1 MQRRTGRTRAP
12 RVTPATEQIVGPA
25 MTLPVVLVPET
36 VVLPQIS
43 APLVLNDER
52 AEAAV
57 ARAFERDRRILIL
70 VEQHAPEP
78 STEWIDRL
86 VLRDDEPVPDA
97 DGDTFDAGHGRPRAT
112 VGVIA
117 ELLQPIRRHGPPQYL
132 VQGLCRGVVES
143 VVRERPYILAW
154 VHEQTDMDARTV
166 EGVAMMS
173 AVIALVERYIALLPN
188 IPDEVMEMVRSIE
201 EPGRLADLIASSPEY
216 TPAQRQQIIEIVDP
230 LARLTRVHAMLADKL
245 DVLDLRSKIETEAQA
260 SMDHSQ
266 REYYLREELR
276 AIRRELGE
284 TNEEFLADDLRE
296 RIAAANMPDE
306 TRAKAVQQVERLENQ
321 HPQSP
326 EVGLLRTY
334 IEWLLTVPWSV
345 ETEDNLDLK
354 HAAAV
359 LDEDHYGLEKVKDRI
374 LDFIAVRAL
383 AGDKMRTPILCF
395 VGPPGV
401 GKTSLGKSIA
411 RALGRNYVRVS
422 LGGVRDEAEIRGHRR
437 TYVGALPGRIV
448 KALCDAGS
456 RNPVFVLDEVDK
468 IGTDIIRGDPAS
480 AMLEVLDP
488 EQNNAFADHYME
500 VPIDLSRVLFI
511 TTANLLDPIPPALR
525 DRMEVIEISGYTDVE
540 KTQIARGFLL
550 PKMLVSHGLTPKH
563 LKLPD
568 ATLRHLIHEY
578 TREAGVR
585 NLERELGALG
595 RKIARRV
602 VSGETRSVTVKA
614 DALTNYLGVPRYE
627 FGAAEERAEIGV
639 ATGVAYTEFGGS
651 LLPIEV
657 ALVPGKGDVRLTGQL
672 GDVMQESAHAAM
684 TYARSRVAALGI
696 DPALF
701 ETRSIHVHVP
711 EGAVPKDG
719 PSAGVTLATALI
731 SALTGRA
738 VRHDLVMTGEITLR
752 GKVLPIGGL
761 KEKML
766 AAHRAGIRTFLLPR
780 RNAKDLADVPAEVR
794 NEMEIIMVAHVEEIL
809 KHALLPHQSS
819 GPATPKPKRAP
830 RRATNNAATWTPPT
844 TLSGAASCD

>member
-1 MQRRTGRTRAP
+1 MQRRTGRTRAS
-12 RVTPATEQIVGPA
+12 RVTPATEQSVGPA

-70 VEQHAPEP
+70 VEHHAPEP

-86 VLRDDEPVPDA
+86 VLRDDEPVPNA
-97 DGDTFDAGHGRPRAT
+97 DGDAFDAGHGSPRAT

-117 ELLQPIRRHGPPQYL
+117 ELLQPIRRYGPPQYL
-132 VQGLCRGVVES
+132 VQGVCRGVVES
-143 VVRERPYILAW
+143 IVRERPYILAW
-154 VHEQTDMDARTV
+154 VHEQTDTDVHTV
-166 EGVAMMS
+166 EAVAMMS

-201 EPGRLADLIASSPEY
+201 EPGHLADLIASSPEY
-216 TPAQRQQIIEIVDP
+216 TSAQRQQIIEVVDP

-245 DVLDLRSKIETEAQA
+245 DVLDLRAKIETEAQA
-260 SMDHSQ
+260 SMDQSQ

-284 TNEEFLADDLRE
+284 ASEEFLADDLRQ

-306 TRAKAVQQVERLENQ
+306 VRTKAIQQVERLENQ

-359 LDEDHYGLEKVKDRI
+359 LDEDHYGLEKVKDRV

-511 TTANLLDPIPPALR
+511 TTTNLLDPIPPALR

-568 ATLRHLIHEY
+568 AALRHLIHEY

-602 VSGETRSVTVKA
+602 VSGETGSVTVKA
-614 DALTNYLGVPRYE
+614 DALTHYLGVPRYE

-684 TYARSRVAALGI
+684 TYARSRVVALGI
-696 DPALF
+696 DPTLF

-766 AAHRAGIRTFLLPR
+766 AAHRAGIKTFLMPR
-780 RNAKDLADVPAEVR
+780 RNAKDLTDVPAEVR

-809 KHALLPHQSS
+809 GHALLPYNLS
-819 GPATPKPKRAP
+819 GPVTPKAKRSP
-830 RRATNNAATWTPPT
+830 RRATNSDASWTPPAP
-844 TLSGAASCD
+844 LSGATSCD

>member
-1 MQRRTGRTRAP
+1 M
-12 RVTPATEQIVGPA
+12 
-25 MTLPVVLVPET
+25 
-36 VVLPQIS
+36 
-43 APLVLNDER
+43 
-52 AEAAV
+52 
-57 ARAFERDRRILIL
+57 
-70 VEQHAPEP
+70 
-78 STEWIDRL
+78 RL
-86 VLRDDEPVPDA
+86 LSE
-97 DGDTFDAGHGRPRAT
+97 
-112 VGVIA
+112 
-117 ELLQPIRRHGPPQYL
+117 
-132 VQGLCRGVVES
+132 
-143 VVRERPYILAW
+143 
-154 VHEQTDMDARTV
+154 
-166 EGVAMMS
+166 
-173 AVIALVERYIALLPN
+173 
-188 IPDEVMEMVRSIE
+188 
-201 EPGRLADLIASSPEY
+201 
-216 TPAQRQQIIEIVDP
+216 
-230 LARLTRVHAMLADKL
+230 KL
-245 DVLDLRSKIETEAQA
+245 EVLDLRSKIENEAQA
-260 SMDHSQ
+260 SLDRSQ

-284 TNEEFLADDLRE
+284 GGEEFLADDLRE
-296 RIAAANMPDE
+296 RIAAANMPDPVRE
-306 TRAKAVQQVERLENQ
+306 KAIQQVERLENQ

-334 IEWLLTVPWSV
+334 IEWLLSVPWGV
-345 ETEDNLDLK
+345 ETEDNVDLI
-354 HAAAV
+354 HAATI
-359 LDEDHYGLEKVKDRI
+359 LDEDHYGLEKVKERI

-488 EQNNAFADHYME
+488 EQNSAFADHYME
-500 VPIDLSRVLFI
+500 VPVDLSRVLFI
-511 TTANLLDPIPPALR
+511 TTANMLDPIPPALR

-540 KTQIARGFLL
+540 KTHIARGFLL
-550 PKMLVSHGLTPKH
+550 PKMLVSHGLTAKN
-563 LKLPD
+563 LSLTD
-568 ATLRHLIHEY
+568 AALRRLIHEY

-602 VSGETRSVTVKA
+602 AGGERGVMKVPPASLPT
-614 DALTNYLGVPRYE
+614 LLGIPRYE
-627 FGAAEERAEIGV
+627 FGAAEEHAEVGV
-639 ATGVAYTEFGGS
+639 ATGVAYTEYGGS

-672 GDVMQESAHAAM
+672 GSVMQESAHAAM
-684 TYARSRVAALGI
+684 TYARSRMVALNI
-696 DPALF
+696 DATLF

-731 SALTGRA
+731 SALTGQP

-766 AAHRAGIRTFLLPR
+766 AAHRAGIKTFLIPR
-780 RNAKDLADVPAEVR
+780 RNAKDLADIPAEVR
-794 NEMEIIMVAHVEEIL
+794 DEMEIVQVERMEEIL
-809 KHALLPHQSS
+809 SIALLKEGS
-819 GPATPKPKRAP
+819 ATPETSKPKKRSP
-830 RRATNNAATWTPPT
+830 RRSIQPIAGWTPPSP
-844 TLSGAASCD
+844 LSGATP

>member
-1 MQRRTGRTRAP
+1 MQQRTRRARGT
-12 RVTPATEQIVGPA
+12 RVTPAMEPIAGPA
-25 MTLPVVLVPET
+25 MTLPVVLVPEA

-43 APLVLNDER
+43 GPLVLNDER

-57 ARAFERDRRILIL
+57 SRAFERDRRILIL
-70 VEQHAPEP
+70 VEQQAPEP
-78 STEWIDRL
+78 PTEWIDRL
-86 VLRDDEPVPDA
+86 VLRDDEPAPDTDSVA
-97 DGDTFDAGHGRPRAT
+97 FEARHRSPRAT

-117 ELLQPIRRHGPPQYL
+117 ELVQPIRRHGPPHYL

-143 VVRERPYILAW
+143 IVRERPYILAW
-154 VHEQTDMDARTV
+154 VHEQTDTDIRTV
-166 EGVAMMS
+166 EAVAMMS
-173 AVIALVERYIALLPN
+173 AVTALVERYIALLPN
-188 IPDEVMEMVRSIE
+188 IPEEVTEMVRSIE

-260 SMDHSQ
+260 SMDRSQ

-284 TNEEFLADDLRE
+284 ASEEFLADDLRE

-306 TRAKAVQQVERLENQ
+306 VRTKAVQQVERLENQ

-334 IEWLLTVPWSV
+334 IEWLLSVPWSV
-345 ETEDNLDLK
+345 ETEDNLDLA
-354 HAAAV
+354 HAADV
-359 LDEDHYGLEKVKDRI
+359 LNEDHYGLEKVKDRV

-383 AGDKMRTPILCF
+383 AGEKMRTPILCF

-488 EQNNAFADHYME
+488 EQNNSFADHYME

-540 KTQIARGFLL
+540 KTHIARGFLL

-568 ATLRHLIHEY
+568 AALRHLIHEY

-602 VSGETRSVTVKA
+602 MSGESGTVTVKA
-614 DALTNYLGVPRYE
+614 DALPTYLGVPRYE

-684 TYARSRVAALGI
+684 TYARSRVVALGI
-696 DPALF
+696 DPTLF

-766 AAHRAGIRTFLLPR
+766 AAHRAGIQTFIMPR
-780 RNAKDLADVPAEVR
+780 RNLKELADVPAEVR
-794 NEMEIIMVAHVEEIL
+794 NEMEVITVEHVEEIL
-809 KHALLPHQSS
+809 RHVLLPNESS
-819 GPATPKPKRAP
+819 ISTMPKPKRPP
-830 RRATNNAATWTPPT
+830 RRPSNAPANWTPPVP
-844 TLSGAASCD
+844 LSGATS

>member
-1 MQRRTGRTRAP
+1 MQRRTGRTRAS
-12 RVTPATEQIVGPA
+12 RVTPATEQTASPA
-25 MTLPVVLVPET
+25 MTLPVVLVPEA

-43 APLVLNDER
+43 APLFLNDER

-78 STEWIDRL
+78 PTEWIDRL
-86 VLRDDEPVPDA
+86 VLRDDEPLPNAGDDRF
-97 DGDTFDAGHGRPRAT
+97 DGRHGSPRAT

-154 VHEQTDMDARTV
+154 VHEQTDTEVVRTV
-166 EGVAMMS
+166 EATAMMS

-188 IPDEVMEMVRSIE
+188 IPEEVTEMVRSIE

-230 LARLTRVHAMLADKL
+230 LTRLTRVHAMLADKL
-245 DVLDLRSKIETEAQA
+245 DVLDLRSKIETEAAA
-260 SMDHSQ
+260 SMDRSQ

-284 TNEEFLADDLRE
+284 ASEEFLADDLRE

-306 TRAKAVQQVERLENQ
+306 VRAKAIQQVERLENQ

-345 ETEDNLDLK
+345 ETEDNLDLA
-354 HAAAV
+354 HAATV
-359 LDEDHYGLEKVKDRI
+359 LNEDHYGLEKVKDRI
-374 LDFIAVRAL
+374 LDFIAVRSL

-488 EQNNAFADHYME
+488 EQNSAFADHYLE
-500 VPIDLSRVLFI
+500 VPVDLSRVLFI

-540 KTQIARGFLL
+540 KTRIARGFLL

-568 ATLRHLIHEY
+568 AALRHLIHEY

-585 NLERELGALG
+585 NLERELGGLG

-602 VSGETRSVTVKA
+602 AGGETGPVTVKA
-614 DALTNYLGVPRYE
+614 ETLTTYLGVPRYE

-672 GDVMQESAHAAM
+672 GEVMQESAHAAM
-684 TYARSRVAALGI
+684 TYARSRVAALGV
-696 DPALF
+696 DPALL
-701 ETRSIHVHVP
+701 ETRSIHIHVP

-766 AAHRAGIRTFLLPR
+766 AAHRAGIKTFLMPR

-794 NEMEIIMVAHVEEIL
+794 DEMEIIMVEHVEEIL
-809 KHALLPHQSS
+809 KQALLSDQSS
-819 GPATPKPKRAP
+819 DPATPRLKRSS
-830 RRATNNAATWTPPT
+830 RRATNRGANWMPPPP
-844 TLSGAASCD
+844 LSGAVS

>member
-1 MQRRTGRTRAP
+1 MQRRTGRSRTTRATNAP
-12 RVTPATEQIVGPA
+12 DPNAGPA
-25 MTLPVVLVPET
+25 ITLPVVLVPEA
-36 VVLPQIS
+36 VVLPHIS
-43 APLVLNDER
+43 APLLLTDER

-57 ARAFERDRRILIL
+57 SRAFERDRRILIL

-78 STEWIDRL
+78 PTEWIDRL
-86 VLRDDEPVPDA
+86 VMGDDPFVVDTPVGMSP
-97 DGDTFDAGHGRPRAT
+97 GRGGSPRAT

-117 ELLQPIRRHGPPQYL
+117 ELLHPIRRYGQPQYL
-132 VQGLCRGVVES
+132 VQGVARGVVES
-143 VVRERPYILAW
+143 IVRERPYVLAW
-154 VHEQTDMDARTV
+154 VREQPDVDARTV
-166 EGVAMMS
+166 DGEAMVS

-188 IPDEVMEMVRSIE
+188 IPDEVIEMVRSIE
-201 EPGRLADLIASSPEY
+201 EPGRLADMVASSPEY
-216 TPAQRQQIIEIVDP
+216 TPAQRQQIIDVLDP
-230 LARLTRVHAMLADKL
+230 LNRLGRVHSMLAEKL
-245 DVLDLRSKIETEAQA
+245 DVLDLRTKIESEAQA
-260 SMDHSQ
+260 SLDHSQ

-284 TNEEFLADDLRE
+284 GGEEFLADDLRE
-296 RIAAANMPDE
+296 RVASANMPE
-306 TRAKAVQQVERLENQ
+306 EVRVKALQQVDRLENQ

-334 IEWLLTVPWSV
+334 IEWLLAVPWGV
-345 ETEDNLDLK
+345 ETEDNLDLG

-359 LDEDHYGLEKVKDRI
+359 LNEDHYGLERVKERI
-374 LDFIAVRAL
+374 LDFIAVRSL
-383 AGDKMRTPILCF
+383 AGDKMKTPILCL

-488 EQNNAFADHYME
+488 EQNSSFADHYME

-540 KTQIARGFLL
+540 KTHIARGFLL
-550 PKMLVSHGLTPKH
+550 PKMLESHGLTAKNVSIT
-563 LKLPD
+563 D
-568 ATLRHLIHEY
+568 AAVRRLIHEY

-595 RKIARRV
+595 RRVARRV
-602 VSGETRSVTVKA
+602 VGGEKKKVAVTP
-614 DALTNYLGVPRYE
+614 DALPTYLEIPRYE

-672 GDVMQESAHAAM
+672 GSVMQESAHAAM
-684 TYARSRVAALGI
+684 TYARSRAGALGI
-696 DPALF
+696 DETLF

-731 SALTGRA
+731 SAVTGRA

-766 AAHRAGIRTFLLPR
+766 AAHRAGIRTFLMPR
-780 RNAKDLADVPAEVR
+780 RNAKDLADIPAEVR
-794 NEMEIIMVAHVEEIL
+794 DAMEIVQVERMEEIL
-809 KHALLPHQSS
+809 ALALLPRE
-819 GPATPKPKRAP
+819 PAAPITPKPKRSP
-830 RRATNNAATWTPPT
+830 RRATNRGAAWTPPPVP
-844 TLSGAASCD
+844 LSGGAP

>member
-1 MQRRTGRTRAP
+1 MQRRTGRGRAQRAMP
-12 RVTPATEQIVGPA
+12 DTEQNAGPA
-25 MTLPVVLVPET
+25 MTLPVVLVSEA

-43 APLVLNDER
+43 APLVLDDER
-52 AEAAV
+52 AEEAV
-57 ARAFERDRRILIL
+57 ARAFERDRRILVL
-70 VEQHAPEP
+70 VERRAPEP
-78 STEWIDRL
+78 PNEWIDRL
-86 VLRDDEPVPDA
+86 VMRDDEADDA
-97 DGDTFDAGHGRPRAT
+97 EADHAAAQTGSPRAT

-132 VQGLCRGVVES
+132 IQGLGRGVVES

-154 VHEQTDMDARTV
+154 VREQPDSDVRTV
-166 EGVAMMS
+166 EAAAMMS
-173 AVIALVERYIALLPN
+173 AVTALVERYIALLPN
-188 IPDEVMEMVRSIE
+188 IPEEVGDLVRSIE

-230 LARLTRVHAMLADKL
+230 LARLTRVHALLTDKL

-260 SMDHSQ
+260 SMDRSQ

-276 AIRRELGE
+276 AIRKELGE
-284 TNEEFLADDLRE
+284 NGEEFLADDLRE
-296 RIAAANMPDE
+296 RIVAANMPDE
-306 TRAKAVQQVERLENQ
+306 VRAKAIQQVERLENQ

-345 ETEDNLDLK
+345 ETGDNLDLA
-354 HAAAV
+354 HAATI
-359 LDEDHYGLEKVKDRI
+359 LDEDHYGLEKVKERV
-374 LDFIAVRAL
+374 LDFIAVRSL

-411 RALGRNYVRVS
+411 RALGRNYVRIS

-437 TYVGALPGRIV
+437 TYVGALPGRVV

-488 EQNNAFADHYME
+488 EQNNAFADHYLE
-500 VPIDLSRVLFI
+500 VPVDLSRVLFI

-525 DRMEVIEISGYTDVE
+525 DRMEVIEVSGYTDVE
-540 KTQIARGFLL
+540 KARIARGFLL
-550 PKMLVSHGLTPKH
+550 PKMLVSHGLTPKQ

-568 ATLRHLIHEY
+568 AALRHLIHEY

-602 VSGETRSVTVKA
+602 AGGETGAVTIKA
-614 DALTNYLGVPRYE
+614 EMLPTYLGVPRYE
-627 FGAAEERAEIGV
+627 FGAAEERAEVGV
-639 ATGVAYTEFGGS
+639 ATGVAYTEYGGT

-672 GDVMQESAHAAM
+672 GDVMQESAHAAI

-696 DPALF
+696 EPTLF

-766 AAHRAGIRTFLLPR
+766 AAHRAGIKTFLMPR

-794 NEMEIIMVAHVEEIL
+794 GEMEIIMVEHIEEIL
-809 KHALLPHQSS
+809 RHALLSDDTS
-819 GPATPKPKRAP
+819 GPAPPKPKRSP
-830 RRATNNAATWTPPT
+830 RRAAIPAATWTPPAP
-844 TLSGAASCD
+844 LSGASS

>member
-1 MQRRTGRTRAP
+1 MQRRSGRHRAAP
-12 RVTPATEQIVGPA
+12 VALPMESESNPAI
-25 MTLPVVLVPET
+25 TLPVVLVSEA
-36 VVLPQIS
+36 VLLPQLS
-43 APLVLNDER
+43 APLPLDDDR
-52 AEAAV
+52 AEAAI
-57 ARAFERDRRILIL
+57 ARALDRDRRILIL
-70 VEQHAPEP
+70 VERAAPETP
-78 STEWIDRL
+78 TEWIDQLFVPNDAPEGDAATDRSER
-86 VLRDDEPVPDA
+86 RDGPA
-97 DGDTFDAGHGRPRAT
+97 RAT
-112 VGVIA
+112 IGVIA
-117 ELLQPIRRHGPPQYL
+117 ELLQPIRRYGQQQYL
-132 VQGLCRGVVES
+132 VQGVCRGVVES
-143 VVRERPYILAW
+143 VVRERPYMLAW
-154 VHEQTDMDARTV
+154 VREQHDTGTQGV
-166 EGVAMMS
+166 EAEAMMS
-173 AVIALVERYIALLPN
+173 AVVALVERYIALLPN
-188 IPDEVMEMVRSIE
+188 IPDEVTEMVRSITA
-201 EPGRLADLIASSPEY
+201 PGHLADMVASSPEF
-216 TPAQRQQIIEIVDP
+216 TPSQRQRVIEALDP
-230 LARLTRVHAMLADKL
+230 LGRLTQVHGMLAEKL
-245 DVLDLRSKIETEAQA
+245 DVLDLRTKIESDAQA
-260 SMDHSQ
+260 SLDHSQ
-266 REYYLREELR
+266 REYYLREQMR

-284 TNEEFLADDLRE
+284 GGEEFLADDIRE
-296 RIAAANMPDE
+296 RIVAAQMPDDV
-306 TRAKAVQQVERLENQ
+306 RAKALQQVERLENQ

-345 ETEDNLDLK
+345 ETEDNVDLA

-359 LDEDHYGLEKVKDRI
+359 LDADHYGLEKVKERI
-374 LDFIAVRAL
+374 LEFIAVRSL

-411 RALGRNYVRVS
+411 RALGRNYIRIS

-437 TYVGALPGRIV
+437 TYVGALPGRII

-488 EQNNAFADHYME
+488 EQNGTFADHYLE
-500 VPIDLSRVLFI
+500 VPVDLSRVLFV

-525 DRMEVIEISGYTDVE
+525 DRMEVIDISGYTDVE
-540 KTQIARGFLL
+540 KTHIARGFLL
-550 PKMLVSHGLTPKH
+550 PKMLESHGLTPKN
-563 LKLPD
+563 LALSD
-568 ATLRHLIHEY
+568 AALRRLVHDY

-585 NLERELGALG
+585 NLERELGSLG
-595 RKIARRV
+595 RKVARRV
-602 VSGETRSVTVKA
+602 VTGEAKKVTMTP
-614 DALTNYLGVPRYE
+614 DMLPTFLGVPRYE

-639 ATGVAYTEFGGS
+639 ATGVAYTEFGGT

-657 ALVPGKGDVRLTGQL
+657 SLVPGKGDVRLTGQL
-672 GDVMQESAHAAM
+672 GDVMQESAHAAV
-684 TYARSRVAALGI
+684 TYARSRVSALGV

-701 ETRSIHVHVP
+701 ETRSVHIHVP

-731 SALTGRA
+731 SAITKQP

-766 AAHRAGIRTFLLPR
+766 AAHRAGIATFLMPR

-794 NEMEIIMVAHVEEIL
+794 DGMEILMVEHIEEVL
-809 KHALLPHQSS
+809 RHALLPVGGAESVA
-819 GPATPKPKRAP
+819 PRPKRSP
-830 RRATNNAATWTPPT
+830 RRAPKHDPAWTPAPP
-844 TLSGAASCD
+844 LPGAPS

>member
-1 MQRRTGRTRAP
+1 MQRRTGRSRTTRAS
-12 RVTPATEQIVGPA
+12 ATTAPDPNTGPA
-25 MTLPVVLVPET
+25 ITLPVVLVPEA
-36 VVLPQIS
+36 VVLPHIS
-43 APLVLNDER
+43 APLLLLDER

-78 STEWIDRL
+78 PTEWIDRL
-86 VLRDDEPVPDA
+86 VMGEDEASTEGEASPVP
-97 DGDTFDAGHGRPRAT
+97 GRGGSPRAT

-117 ELLQPIRRHGPPQYL
+117 ELLHPIRRYGQPQYL
-132 VQGLCRGVVES
+132 VQGVARGVVES
-143 VVRERPYILAW
+143 VVRERPYVLAW
-154 VHEQTDMDARTV
+154 VREQPDIATRTV
-166 EGVAMMS
+166 DGDAMVS

-188 IPDEVMEMVRSIE
+188 IPDDVIEMVRSIE
-201 EPGRLADLIASSPEY
+201 DPGQLADMVASSPEY
-216 TPAQRQQIIEIVDP
+216 TPAQRQQIIDVLDP
-230 LARLTRVHAMLADKL
+230 LNRLGRVHTMLAEKL
-245 DVLDLRSKIETEAQA
+245 DVLDLRAKIELEAQA
-260 SMDHSQ
+260 SLDHSQ

-284 TNEEFLADDLRE
+284 GGEEFLADDLRE
-296 RIAAANMPDE
+296 RIAAANMPE
-306 TRAKAVQQVERLENQ
+306 EVRAKTLQQVERLENQ

-334 IEWLLTVPWSV
+334 IEWLLAVPWSV
-345 ETEDNLDLK
+345 ETEDNLDLD
-354 HAAAV
+354 HAATV
-359 LDEDHYGLEKVKDRI
+359 LNEDHYGLERVKERI
-374 LDFIAVRAL
+374 LDFIAVRSL
-383 AGDKMRTPILCF
+383 AGDKMKTPILCF

-488 EQNNAFADHYME
+488 EQNSSFADHYME

-525 DRMEVIEISGYTDVE
+525 DRMEVIEVSGYTDIE

-550 PKMLVSHGLTPKH
+550 PKMLESHGLTARNVAIT
-563 LKLPD
+563 D
-568 ATLRHLIHEY
+568 AAVHRLIHEY

-595 RKIARRV
+595 RRVARRV
-602 VSGETRSVTVKA
+602 VSGKKGKITVTPDSLPTYLET
-614 DALTNYLGVPRYE
+614 PRYE
-627 FGAAEERAEIGV
+627 FGAAEERAEVGV
-639 ATGVAYTEFGGS
+639 ATGVAYTEYGGT

-672 GDVMQESAHAAM
+672 GSVMQESAHAAM
-684 TYARSRVAALGI
+684 TYARSRTVALGI
-696 DPALF
+696 DESLF

-711 EGAVPKDG
+711 DGRRAEGWPFGGRDLGDGAHLCCDG
-719 PSAGVTLATALI
+719 P
-731 SALTGRA
+731 GRA
-738 VRHDLVMTGEITLR
+738 ARSGDDRRDHAAGQGSADWWTEGEDAR
-752 GKVLPIGGL
+752 GTSRRYPHFPDAAPQCERPGGN
-761 KEKML
+761 
-766 AAHRAGIRTFLLPR
+766 PR
-780 RNAKDLADVPAEVR
+780 RGARRDGDRASGADGGNSRA
-794 NEMEIIMVAHVEEIL
+794 
-809 KHALLPHQSS
+809 
-819 GPATPKPKRAP
+819 RAP
-830 RRATNNAATWTPPT
+830 AA
-844 TLSGAASCD
+844 